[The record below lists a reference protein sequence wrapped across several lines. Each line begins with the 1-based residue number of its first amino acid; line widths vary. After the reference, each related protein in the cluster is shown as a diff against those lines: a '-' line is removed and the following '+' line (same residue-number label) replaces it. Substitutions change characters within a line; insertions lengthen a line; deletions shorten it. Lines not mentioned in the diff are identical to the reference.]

1 MPKKQ
6 STAAQRAREAA
17 RQGGKY
23 TRVLRS
29 IAGDHDTADATAGT
43 TEPDNRSPRC
53 AVQPCHP
60 KLPLDARVCP
70 GDGRAPLPACELH
83 AAWLLAALP
92 GATVKASPDAR
103 IAPGDLFGLDLD
115 LDLVRSMA
123 RSLTKEHEQMHD
135 GTWACLLC
143 DPERLPS

>member
-29 IAGDHDTADATAGT
+29 IAGDHDSADATAGT
-43 TEPDNRSPRC
+43 TEPGSQAPRC

-60 KLPLDARVCP
+60 KLPLDALVCP
-70 GDGRAPLPACELH
+70 GDGRDPLPACELH

-92 GATVKASPDAR
+92 GANVKASPDAR
-103 IAPGDLFGLDLD
+103 FTPGGHSGLD

-123 RSLTKEHEQMHD
+123 RSLTEEHEQTHD